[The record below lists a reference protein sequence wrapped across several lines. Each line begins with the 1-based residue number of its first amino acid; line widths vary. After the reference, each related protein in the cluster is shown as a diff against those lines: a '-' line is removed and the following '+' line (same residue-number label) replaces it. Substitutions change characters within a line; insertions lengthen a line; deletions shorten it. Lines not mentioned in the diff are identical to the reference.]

1 MHSLKL
7 TYFRYLNLI
16 LSSEKTYNKQGQ
28 MFYQI
33 IR

>member
-7 TYFRYLNLI
+7 TYFLYPNLI

-28 MFYQI
+28 MFYQV